1 MRFNLI
7 ITSNAPA
14 TIKFSQ
20 TTSNPILN
28 QSNNDPSIM
37 HTQVIVLLPTHARN
51 SSGMLEN
58 SITSILNQTFKNFK
72 LVIIDDASND
82 GSKETI
88 RKHAIADERICHIRL
103 ESNVG
108 LPALT
113 GGRAIANLNFDYLAW
128 MFDDCEW
135 EQNCLEELLKAAQS
149 NPKAG
154 LIYGQATLAM
164 PGNESRT
171 LGIPFDQEKLQT
183 ENFIPNCATLI
194 PRTTINSIGWLDP
207 SVILKRVCDHD
218 YWLRISELFFVE
230 FVPKVLAKEHGI
242 KLPDSLGNSVTLDR
256 DLMRSYFKIPRNKSL
271 LLSNID
277 NWNPFAS
284 HDWMDSNQ
292 RDSYAEIVIEHLA
305 RTRNLENI
313 VNTVEKIGPKITQGT
328 ASIDHPKKLIETLIW
343 FIERKTISQS
353 TEKIKLHEHIQKQ
366 GDYIEKQARYIDEQH
381 SYIENQT
388 KMLESRNT
396 ASNEIHESTK
406 TPAQSK
412 NFLSRLLCKIK
423 RKTWIQ

>member
-1 MRFNLI
+1 
-7 ITSNAPA
+7 
-14 TIKFSQ
+14 
-20 TTSNPILN
+20 
-28 QSNNDPSIM
+28 M

-58 SITSILNQTFKNFK
+58 SITSILNQTFTNFK
-72 LVIIDDASND
+72 LIIIDDASND

-88 RKHAIADERICHIRL
+88 REYAMADERVCHIRL
-103 ESNVG
+103 ESNIG

-113 GGRAIANLNFDYLAW
+113 GGQAIANLSFDYLAW

-135 EQNCLEELLKAAQS
+135 EQNCLDELIKTAKS

-154 LIYGQATLAM
+154 LIYGQATLAI
-164 PGNESRT
+164 PGNESRI
-171 LGIPFDQEKLQT
+171 LGVPFDRNKLQI

-194 PRTTINSIGWLDP
+194 PKSTIDSIGWLDP
-207 SVILKRVCDHD
+207 SVILKRVCDYD

-256 DLMRSYFKIPRNKSL
+256 DLVSIYLKIPRNRSL
-271 LLSNID
+271 QLNNIN

-292 RDSYAEIVIEHLA
+292 RDSYTEIIIEHLV
-305 RTRNLENI
+305 RTRNLESI
-313 VNTVEKIGPKITQGT
+313 VNVVARINQKITQGST
-328 ASIDHPKKLIETLIW
+328 STDHSKKLIETLIW
-343 FIERKTISQS
+343 FIERKAISQN
-353 TEKIKLHEHIQKQ
+353 TEKIKLQEHIQKQ
-366 GDYIEKQARYIDEQH
+366 GDYIEKQAKYIEEQH
-381 SYIENQT
+381 SYIENQA
-388 KMLESRNT
+388 KMIESRNT
-396 ASNEIHESTK
+396 AIDETHESTK
-406 TPAQSK
+406 REAQSK

-423 RKTWIQ
+423 RQTWIQ